1 MGHAGT
7 AGVNGE
13 REPGR
18 ATRRTTRKESRRQ
31 LILEAAAEEFAES
44 GYEGATLD
52 RIGERVGL
60 SKASLYYY
68 VSGKEQLFAEIVAQF
83 VDGVAELV
91 TPFLRDSDPV
101 GALRELVRA
110 HLSAVEG
117 PIGRALSVNLHVLR
131 RAGPK
136 VEADRYEQL
145 VADIIQQGM
154 DTERIRVVPI
164 RPAVKLF
171 IGAMNGVSQWFR
183 PDGKLP
189 LDDVV
194 TGVVG
199 VLLGGVERH
208 APLRGGPSVP

>member
-1 MGHAGT
+1 MDHAGT
-7 AGVNGE
+7 AGVTGQGD
-13 REPGR
+13 PGR
-18 ATRRTTRKESRRQ
+18 VTRRTTRKESRRQ

-52 RIGERVGL
+52 RIGDRVGL

-68 VSGKEQLFAEIVAQF
+68 VSGKERLFAEIVGQF
-83 VDGVAELV
+83 VDVVAESV
-91 TPFLRDSDPV
+91 TPKLRLADPI

-117 PIGRALSVNLHVLR
+117 PIGRALSANLHVLR

-154 DTERIRVVPI
+154 DTGRIRIVPI

-171 IGAMNGVSQWFR
+171 IGAMNGVSQ
-183 PDGKLP
+183 
-189 LDDVV
+189 
-194 TGVVG
+194 
-199 VLLGGVERH
+199 
-208 APLRGGPSVP
+208 